1 MNLIEYHGKVIK
13 LGNEI
18 GMCINNNLHILK
30 YISSINNILIYMYSG
45 EIITIEHNNIILMNQ
60 PILIRS
66 RIIPMNYSS

>member
-1 MNLIEYHGKVIK
+1 MNLVKYNGKIIK

-30 YISSINNILIYMYSG
+30 YISIINNIMIYMYSG
-45 EIITIEHNNIILMNQ
+45 EIIKIQNDNIILMNQ

-66 RIIPMNYSS
+66 KIIPIK